1 MKWVSV
7 CLGRGGRVTNVEVG
21 FSFFFFFFFPVVNRN
36 KRKLPGQKTSLSQ
49 DPRAKTRFDEGK
61 VFSMLVKRCVMWLWS
76 AD

>member
-1 MKWVSV
+1 MWKLV
-7 CLGRGGRVTNVEVG
+7 
-21 FSFFFFFFFPVVNRN
+21 FPFFFFFFFPVVNRN

>member
-21 FSFFFFFFFPVVNRN
+21 FSFFFFFFPVVNRN